1 MITHDLMRY
10 AELRAGVRG
19 MTLPQYDVFVWSLPA
34 GATRYVT
41 DGRRALYFLLTEE
54 LPLGTRL
61 LSESSGVVVT
71 PAWLASGAAPLTEL
85 TGQLALE
92 LPEAGALDHL
102 AFLRVQSAAA

>member
-19 MTLPQYDVFVWSLPA
+19 MTSPQYDVFAWQLPA

-41 DGRRALYFLLTEE
+41 DGRRALYFLLSEA
-54 LPLGTRL
+54 LPVGTRL

-71 PAWLASGAAPLTEL
+71 ASWLASGRAPLTEL
-85 TGQLALE
+85 TGQLAVE
-92 LPEAGALDHL
+92 LPEAGALDQL
-102 AFLRVQSAAA
+102 VFLRIQDAA